1 MFPIRDNVRSFSFPL
16 VNWLIIILNSLVF
29 LFQSSLSP
37 AQLDSFIN
45 TFALIPD
52 KIIPAN
58 PLTWYPLLT
67 HMWLHASILHILSNM
82 WFLAIF
88 GDNVEDRL
96 GTGNYLLFY
105 ILGGISA
112 GLLQFY
118 FSTASDVP
126 ALGASGAI
134 AAVMG
139 AYFLFFPKAKIVTF
153 VPILLFIWFVDIPAI
168 FFLGIWFATQI
179 LSGVASISMPGAD
192 SGVAWWAH
200 VGGFVFGMLAGGL
213 FTIGKKKRPEYPDEY
228 YPW

>member
-1 MFPIRDNVRSFSFPL
+1 MFPIRDNVRSFSFPFI
-16 VNWLIIILNSLVF
+16 NWLIIILNSLVF
-29 LFQSSLSP
+29 LLQSSLSP
-37 AQLDSFIN
+37 AQLDNFIN

-52 KIIPAN
+52 KIHLAN
-58 PLTWYPLLT
+58 PLTWYPFLT
-67 HMWLHASILHILSNM
+67 HMWLHASFLHILSNM

-105 ILGGISA
+105 IMGGVSA
-112 GLLQFY
+112 GMLQFY

-168 FFLGIWFATQI
+168 FFLGFWFATQI
-179 LSGVASISMPGAD
+179 LSGVASFSMPGAD

-200 VGGFVFGMLAGGL
+200 VGGFLFGMLAGGL